1 MLTSV
6 IATLNTPENQQG
18 IFGKN
23 ERKMVND

>member
-6 IATLNTPENQQG
+6 IATLNTPENQQE